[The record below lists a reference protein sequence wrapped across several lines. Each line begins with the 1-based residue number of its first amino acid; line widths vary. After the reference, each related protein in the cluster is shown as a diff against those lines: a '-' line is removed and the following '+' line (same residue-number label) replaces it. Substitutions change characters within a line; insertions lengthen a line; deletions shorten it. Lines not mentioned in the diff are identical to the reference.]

1 MGVERWR
8 PKCWCESARGQ
19 SSSSQRRRTRAREG
33 GKHAGGRQRDR
44 RTLPRVREK
53 STGLAARRTCDFV
66 PKVVVLLLQVGAPKR
81 LGLLHALGTVLEE
94 VVERRVIDAA
104 DRIQKHPLFRVLFA
118 TDIKVAAKHAPRLGQ
133 LDLDVLSIH
142 WRRQLHR
149 LGLGMPGAAA
159 AHFRVCRLSRDCCLR
174 EFVFWGRAQVR
185 SFSLCAVTKHEIFYI
200 KFNLQALTLTT
211 FTNIITRTWTARVP
225 EYG

>member
-1 MGVERWR
+1 
-8 PKCWCESARGQ
+8 
-19 SSSSQRRRTRAREG
+19 
-33 GKHAGGRQRDR
+33 
-44 RTLPRVREK
+44 
-53 STGLAARRTCDFV
+53 
-66 PKVVVLLLQVGAPKR
+66 VLLLQVGAPKR

-118 TDIKVAAKHAPRLGQ
+118 TLAVAVADIKVAAKHAPRLGQ

-159 AHFRVCRLSRDCCLR
+159 AHFVSALACVGSRGTVACAHSVSALAGLLLARICILGPRASLS
-174 EFVFWGRAQVR
+174 R

>member
-1 MGVERWR
+1 
-8 PKCWCESARGQ
+8 
-19 SSSSQRRRTRAREG
+19 
-33 GKHAGGRQRDR
+33 
-44 RTLPRVREK
+44 
-53 STGLAARRTCDFV
+53 
-66 PKVVVLLLQVGAPKR
+66 VLLLQVGAPKR

-118 TDIKVAAKHAPRLGQ
+118 TLVADIKVAAKHAPRLGQ

-159 AHFRVCRLSRDCCLR
+159 AHFRVCPALGTDLLLAR
-174 EFVFWGRAQVR
+174 
-185 SFSLCAVTKHEIFYI
+185 
-200 KFNLQALTLTT
+200 NLYFGA
-211 FTNIITRTWTARVP
+211 ARK
-225 EYG
+225 

>member
-1 MGVERWR
+1 M
-8 PKCWCESARGQ
+8 
-19 SSSSQRRRTRAREG
+19 
-33 GKHAGGRQRDR
+33 
-44 RTLPRVREK
+44 
-53 STGLAARRTCDFV
+53 
-66 PKVVVLLLQVGAPKR
+66 LLLQVGTPKR

-118 TDIKVAAKHAPRLGQ
+118 TLAVAVADIKVAAKHAPRLGQ

-159 AHFRVCRLSRDCCLR
+159 AHFRVCRLSR
-174 EFVFWGRAQVR
+174 VVA
-185 SFSLCAVTKHEIFYI
+185 
-200 KFNLQALTLTT
+200 
-211 FTNIITRTWTARVP
+211 ARL
-225 EYG
+225 